1 MKKIVRNILVVLLT
15 VGAFYFPAVSMPEV
29 SAQASQDITVVN
41 KTGFDIHALYMTP
54 HKAKQWGEDIL
65 GVDTLAR
72 NDSVA
77 IVFSRKEKAQLWDL
91 RVEDADGA
99 FIEWGQ
105 LNLREISSITLY
117 YKNGKAT
124 AIFNENKAAPV
135 SDLVPLKLF
144 WNQRREDNFATGT
157 SDGSASA
164 KDDGYRFIRTEGCV
178 FRTQKPGTVPLK
190 LYYNVKR
197 EDNFITAT
205 GVGERS
211 ARETGYIFIRV
222 EGYVYPN
229 KQSGTVPLNL
239 YYNVEREDNY
249 SAGTGIGDAS
259 AIDDGYLFI
268 RVEGYVFPAE
278 RCGG

>member
-1 MKKIVRNILVVLLT
+1 MKGIIRNTLVVLLT
-15 VGAFYFPAVSMPEV
+15 VGVFYFSAVTTTEIY
-29 SAQASQDITVVN
+29 AQASQDITVIN
-41 KTGFDIHALYMTP
+41 KTGFEIHALYMTP
-54 HKAKQWGEDIL
+54 HKAKQWGGDIL
-65 GVDTLAR
+65 GVDTLAQ

-124 AIFNENKAAPV
+124 AIFNENKVAP
-135 SDLVPLKLF
+135 SNDLVPLKLF
-144 WNQRREDNFATGT
+144 WNQQREDNFSTGT
-157 SDGSASA
+157 SDGSISA
-164 KDDGYRFIRTEGCV
+164 KEDGYRFIRTEGCV
-178 FRTQKPGTVPLK
+178 FRTQQPGTVPLK

-205 GVGERS
+205 SVGERS
-211 ARETGYIFIRV
+211 AREDGYIFIRI
-222 EGYVYPN
+222 EGYVYPS
-229 KQSGTVPLNL
+229 KKSGTVPLNL
-239 YYNVEREDNY
+239 FYNVEREDNY
-249 SAGTGIGDAS
+249 SPGTGIGDSS

-268 RVEGYVFPAE
+268 RVEGYIFPAE